1 MSVPDTAVQAAIHHR
16 WRIRLLVVLA
26 VFALG
31 AAGSLVISLAYGESL
46 VVPMFL
52 WLGVACVAMAWHTVP
67 RGIAAEERPSMARSA
82 MWATL
87 AIVAY
92 VVVPVLLSQAGLLD

>member
-1 MSVPDTAVQAAIHHR
+1 MPLPDPALQAAIHHR

-26 VFALG
+26 VFVLG
-31 AAGSLVISLAYGESL
+31 SVGSLVTSLAYGESL
-46 VVPMFL
+46 VIPLCL

-67 RGIAAEERPSMARSA
+67 RAVAAEERPSMARSA
-82 MWATL
+82 MWAGL

-92 VVVPVLLSQAGLLD
+92 VVIPVLLSQAGLLD